1 MTEITMSRMSQP
13 YSGTEADMADFLNPV
28 RTTTQL
34 DDITDSINT
43 VDKRQGRQVFN
54 STTGLVVVADA
65 DGAAGTW
72 SAVSDGL
79 VDHTPS

>member
-1 MTEITMSRMSQP
+1 MTAMTMEKMAQP
-13 YSGTEADMADFLNPV
+13 YSGTEADLADFLNPV
-28 RTTTQL
+28 RTTAQL
-34 DDITDSINT
+34 ADIDDAINT

-65 DGAAGTW
+65 SGAAGTW